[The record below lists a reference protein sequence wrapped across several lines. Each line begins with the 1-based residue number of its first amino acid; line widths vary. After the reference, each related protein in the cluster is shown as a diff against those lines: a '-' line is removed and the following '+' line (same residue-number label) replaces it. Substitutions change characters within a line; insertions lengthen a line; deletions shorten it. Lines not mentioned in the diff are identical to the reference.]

1 MKSFVLQCEHMYASF
16 FEQDVNSFFL
26 ISSGCVTDDE
36 IPATH
41 GFTSFYTS
49 WISFFVET
57 SYS

>member
-26 ISSGCVTDDE
+26 ISSGCVIDYE
-36 IPATH
+36 IPATI